1 LAEFIEKTETY
12 EKNMAKLRNLQ
23 PVGEESLVDMEWKE
37 IVENAKINST
47 KKPSY
52 EILLTHLSPMR
63 ISKDSIEIAKIEV
76 LASFDKLIKRLK

>member
-1 LAEFIEKTETY
+1 
-12 EKNMAKLRNLQ
+12 
-23 PVGEESLVDMEWKE
+23 MEWKE